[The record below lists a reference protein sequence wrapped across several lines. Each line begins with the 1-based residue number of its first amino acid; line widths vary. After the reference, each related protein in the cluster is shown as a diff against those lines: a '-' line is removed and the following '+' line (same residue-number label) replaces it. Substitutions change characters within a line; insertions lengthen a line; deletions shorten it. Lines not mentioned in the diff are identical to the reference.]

1 MSKSTGEKTKH
12 TAHDFDLRVR
22 DRNLQTGVLDAKTV
36 DKYLGELPDL
46 ADQCETVDLLQPALE
61 ALEED

>member
-12 TAHDFDLRVR
+12 TAHDFVLRVR
-22 DRNLQTGVLDAKTV
+22 DRNMQTGVLDAKTV